1 MLHCVWLCQELQRA
15 LEIERSERQSTEAR
29 TLQLLSEVREY
40 HNKIA
45 NLKDA
50 KSRCVCV
57 CACVCACVC
66 VCARH
71 WSGLVAATVC
81 VLAYVLAC
89 GGSDVLVVVMWSCG

>member
-57 CACVCACVC
+57 CA
-66 VCARH
+66 RH

-81 VLAYVLAC
+81 VLACVLAC

>member
-50 KSRCVCV
+50 KSRCVLDAGLV
-57 CACVCACVC
+57 LLQLRCVC
-66 VCARH
+66 VRACM
-71 WSGLVAATVC
+71 C
-81 VLAYVLAC
+81 VHV
-89 GGSDVLVVVMWSCG
+89 VVVMSWWW

>member
-57 CACVCACVC
+57 CARVC
-66 VCARH
+66 VR
-71 WSGLVAATVC
+71 VC
-81 VLAYVLAC
+81 VLDTGLALLQLLC
-89 GGSDVLVVVMWSCG
+89 ACLRVCLRVVVVMSWWW